1 LRRPLVGEIG
11 GPLKHSA
18 QNAHWEP
25 RSRSADRDVQEI
37 AGASDRPTY
46 NTAAV
51 ELRTG
56 LRPATFRAWERRYGF
71 PKPRRLP
78 GNQRLYSE
86 QDIASIRWLHRRTGE
101 GLAISQAV
109 ALLRD
114 SLSSAVPAVEPA
126 VGRAPTMLA
135 ADLERAL
142 VAFDSV
148 AADAV
153 LSEGF
158 TLYPIERV
166 CQEIVEPTL
175 VSIGERWHGGELGVA
190 TEHFATT
197 LVRRKLF
204 ALLDLYE
211 TGRGRGSIFTA
222 CAPDE
227 WHEVG
232 ILVVSLFLVRRG
244 FRVFCLG
251 PNLSAD
257 GLDDTLRQHRPDLL
271 CISATTDETA
281 ERIREVDQVISSLDR
296 PRPTLAF
303 GGAAFADQDRQRRT
317 PGTYLGPSA
326 DSAVETVERLLNS
339 QPG

>member
-1 LRRPLVGEIG
+1 
-11 GPLKHSA
+11 LKQA
-18 QNAHWEP
+18 VQNALWEH
-25 RSRSADRDVQEI
+25 RSGSVDGDVVDI
-37 AGASDRPTY
+37 ARASDRPTY

-114 SLSSAVPAVEPA
+114 SLSSAAPVAASPA
-126 VGRAPTMLA
+126 VGRAPSTLA
-135 ADLERAL
+135 TDLERAL

-148 AADAV
+148 AANAV

-158 TLYPIERV
+158 TLYTIERV

-232 ILVVSLFLVRRG
+232 ILIVSLFLVRRG
-244 FRVFCLG
+244 FRVFYLG
-251 PNLSAD
+251 PNLSPD

-271 CISATTDETA
+271 CMSATTGETA
-281 ERIREVDQVISSLDR
+281 ERIGEVDLVIRSLDQ

-303 GGAAFADQDRQRRT
+303 GGAVFADQEWQRRT
-317 PGTYLGPSA
+317 PGTYLGSSA
-326 DSAVETVERLLNS
+326 DSAVETVERLLDT
-339 QPG
+339 